1 MAGSPHPADPRK
13 LPSFRRRYTV
23 IFAVTGLLFAAVTL
37 LAYRYAVDVNASA
50 VIESA
55 EREQTVTLV
64 NDGYAR
70 LYNLRQ
76 VLNDFLLAPAS
87 TTRDGVATARRQ
99 LDDALV
105 RLARF
110 TAASD
115 NLDAR
120 LISRELA
127 KDISELDD
135 RIVTLVTLRDDP
147 MRWFPANRLIEEVLQ
162 PNNAGFVA
170 HLDAVI
176 DAFDDDVM
184 DSADRA
190 ALFEL
195 RKAWLRMSDEV
206 RLIIANRFGAHA
218 DDPLD
223 GMAARASNVDLYLSQ
238 VDRQL
243 AWLSER
249 VQDPLLAGELDA
261 LHALAAG
268 WRAGYEDLYR
278 DLQAP
283 DWRADL
289 RYLDNEVDP
298 LMQQIQRRLGILRVE
313 LQAQATRQ
321 VDTLGALGLQLGTL
335 LIVALGLLLAL
346 GIIGFVSLDTLIFHP
361 IRELA
366 GVLQRHTH
374 NTRQALPL
382 PPAVQETQALLHAF
396 ADMQQKVR
404 EREQALD
411 YLAHHDTLTQL
422 PNRARFRQALEQ
434 GISDARTHGMLV
446 GVLFIDLDR
455 FKQVN
460 DSYGH
465 AAGDQMLVQISER
478 LRKVFRQED
487 LVARLGGDEFAVML
501 QHLHNRQEMT
511 LLATKALDA
520 IKRPYRI
527 DGRLFYS
534 GASMGIAVAPDDSH
548 DPDELI
554 RQADAAMYAA
564 KRESGSS
571 YRYASDELT
580 SGAAAQHLLEN
591 ELREAVREHQLTLHY
606 QPVLNTATGQLH
618 CYEALMRWPHAEQGM
633 LRPASFMDAV
643 NDAGLCTQISD
654 WALDRIQHDRPSQQA
669 AVSINLSAR
678 LLHDDAFAT
687 RLFERLDSGGL
698 ISDQLILEITEDTLE
713 TDLQAATR
721 VLEALKLRGVRIALD
736 DFGTGQSSLSH
747 LRRFPFDYIKID
759 QTFVNGIG
767 RVPNDEKLIQ
777 AIVRLSHALGMQ
789 VVAEGVE
796 TEEQRVFLATEG
808 CDYVQGYLLGHP
820 GPADAGPRQG

>member
-1 MAGSPHPADPRK
+1 MAGSPHPTGPRK
-13 LPSFRRRYTV
+13 LPSFRHRYTLIV
-23 IFAVTGLLFAAVTL
+23 AVTGLLFAVVTL
-37 LAYRYAVDVNASA
+37 LAYRYAVQVNNAA
-50 VIESA
+50 VIDAA
-55 EREQTVTLV
+55 ERQRTVTLV

-70 LYNLRQ
+70 LYRLRQ
-76 VLNDFLLAPAS
+76 DLHDFLLAPAGA
-87 TTRDGVATARRQ
+87 TRGRVATAQRQ
-99 LDDALV
+99 LDDALT

-110 TAASD
+110 TGASA
-115 NLDAR
+115 NLDVR
-120 LISRELA
+120 LISQELA
-127 KDISELDD
+127 QDIQALDD
-135 RIVTLVTLRDDP
+135 SVVSLIALRDDP

-162 PNNAGFVA
+162 PNNARFVST
-170 HLDAVI
+170 LDALIAAVGSEANDGI
-176 DAFDDDVM
+176 GRD
-184 DSADRA
+184 
-190 ALFEL
+190 ALFDL
-195 RKAWLRMSDEV
+195 RRSWLRMIDEL
-206 RLIIANRFGAHA
+206 RLVIANRFGVHA
-218 DDPLD
+218 TDPLD
-223 GMAARASNVDLYLSQ
+223 GMAARASNIELYLSQ
-238 VDRQL
+238 VDRGL
-243 AWLSER
+243 ARLTRQAGEH
-249 VQDPLLAGELDA
+249 LLADELKA
-261 LHALAAG
+261 LEASASA
-268 WRAGYEDLYR
+268 WRAGYRQLYR
-278 DLQAP
+278 DLQDP

-289 RYLDNEVDP
+289 VFLENEVDP
-298 LMQQIQRRLGILRVE
+298 LMEQIQRRLGILRIE

-321 VDTLGALGLQLGTL
+321 VDTLGALGLQLGTI
-335 LIVALGLLLAL
+335 LIVALGLLLAF
-346 GIIGFVSLDTLIFHP
+346 GIIGFISLDNLIFRP

-366 GVLQRHTH
+366 DVLQRHTH
-374 NTRQALPL
+374 DTQPTSAM
-382 PPAVQETQALLHAF
+382 PPAVQETQDLVHAF
-396 ADMQQKVR
+396 AQMQDKVR
-404 EREQALD
+404 ERERALD
-411 YLAHHDTLTQL
+411 HLAHHDTLTEL

-434 GISDARTHGMLV
+434 AIQDAQTHGMLV

-465 AAGDQMLVQISER
+465 AAGDQMLIQISER
-478 LRKVFRQED
+478 LLKVFRQED

-501 QHLHNRQEMT
+501 QHLHNREEMD

-527 DGRLFYS
+527 EGRMFYS
-534 GASMGIAVAPDDSH
+534 GASIGIAVAPDDSH

-571 YRYASDELT
+571 FRYASDELT
-580 SGAAAQHLLEN
+580 TGAAAQHLLEN
-591 ELREAVREHQLTLHY
+591 ELRDAVHGHQLALHY
-606 QPVLNTATGQLH
+606 QPVVGTTSGQLH

-654 WALDRIQHDRPSQQA
+654 WALDRIQHDRPSQEA

-678 LLHDDAFAT
+678 LLHDDAFVA

-698 ISDQLILEITEDTLE
+698 IGEQLILEITEDTLE

-721 VLEALKLRGVRIALD
+721 VLEALKQRGVRIALD

-796 TEEQRVFLATEG
+796 TEEQRAFLAAES

-820 GPADAGPRQG
+820 GPADPGNDQR

>member
-1 MAGSPHPADPRK
+1 MAGSPQPAGPRK
-13 LPSFRRRYTV
+13 LPSFRHRYTL
-23 IFAVTGLLFAAVTL
+23 IIAVTGLLFAVVTL
-37 LAYRYAVDVNASA
+37 LAYRYAVQVNNAA
-50 VIESA
+50 VIDAA
-55 EREQTVTLV
+55 ERERTVTLV

-70 LYNLRQ
+70 LYRLRRD
-76 VLNDFLLAPAS
+76 LHDFLLAPSGA
-87 TTRDGVATARRQ
+87 TRERVATAQRQ

-110 TAASD
+110 TSASA
-115 NLDAR
+115 NLDVR

-127 KDISELDD
+127 RDIQALDD
-135 RIVTLVTLRDDP
+135 SVVTLIALRDDP

-162 PNNAGFVA
+162 PNNVQFVA
-170 HLDAVI
+170 VLDALI
-176 DAFDDDVM
+176 
-184 DSADRA
+184 A
-190 ALFEL
+190 ALGDETEDGIGRDALFDL
-195 RKAWLRMSDEV
+195 RRSWLRMIDEL
-206 RLIIANRFGAHA
+206 RLVIANRFGVHA
-218 DDPLD
+218 TDPLD
-223 GMAARASNVDLYLSQ
+223 GMAARASNIELYLSQ
-238 VDRQL
+238 VDRSLAQL
-243 AWLSER
+243 TRQAG
-249 VQDPLLAGELDA
+249 DHLLVDELEA
-261 LHALAAG
+261 LEASASA
-268 WRAGYEDLYR
+268 WRAGYRQLYR

-289 RYLDNEVDP
+289 VFLENGVDP
-298 LMQQIQRRLGILRVE
+298 LMEQIQRRLGILRIE

-321 VDTLGALGLQLGTL
+321 VDTLGTLGLQLGTI
-335 LIVALGLLLAL
+335 LIVALGLLLAF
-346 GIIGFVSLDTLIFHP
+346 GIIGFVSLDNLIFRP

-366 GVLQRHTH
+366 GALQRHSHDTEP
-374 NTRQALPL
+374 TSAM
-382 PPAVQETQALLHAF
+382 PPAVRETQDLVHAF
-396 ADMQQKVR
+396 AQMQEQVR

-411 YLAHHDTLTQL
+411 HLAHHDTLTGL

-434 GISDARTHGMLV
+434 AIQDAQTHGMLV

-455 FKQVN
+455 FKLVN

-465 AAGDQMLVQISER
+465 AAGDQMLIQISDR
-478 LRKVFRQED
+478 LLKVFRQED

-501 QHLHNRQEMT
+501 RHLHNRAEMD
-511 LLATKALDA
+511 LLASKALDA

-527 DGRLFYS
+527 EGQMFYS
-534 GASMGIAVAPDDSH
+534 GASIGIAVAPDDSH

-571 YRYASDELT
+571 FRYASDELT
-580 SGAAAQHLLEN
+580 AGAAAQHLLEN
-591 ELREAVREHQLTLHY
+591 ELRDAVRGHQLALHY
-606 QPVLNTATGQLH
+606 QPVVGTTSGQLH
-618 CYEALMRWPHAEQGM
+618 SYEALMRWPHAQQGM

-654 WALDRIQHDRPSQQA
+654 WALDRIQHDRPSQEA

-678 LLHDDAFAT
+678 LLHDDAFAS
-687 RLFERLDSGGL
+687 RLFERLDTGGL
-698 ISDQLILEITEDTLE
+698 IGEQLILEITEDTLE

-721 VLEALKLRGVRIALD
+721 VLEALKQRGVRIALD

-796 TEEQRVFLATEG
+796 TQEQRAFLAAED

-820 GPADAGPRQG
+820 GPADTGADQR

>member
-1 MAGSPHPADPRK
+1 
-13 LPSFRRRYTV
+13 
-23 IFAVTGLLFAAVTL
+23 VTL
-37 LAYRYAVDVNASA
+37 LAYRYAVQVNNAA
-50 VIESA
+50 VIDAA
-55 EREQTVTLV
+55 ERQRTVTLV

-70 LYNLRQ
+70 LYHLRQ
-76 VLNDFLLAPAS
+76 DLHDFLLAPDGA
-87 TTRDGVATARRQ
+87 TRERVATAQRQ
-99 LDDALV
+99 LDDALS

-110 TAASD
+110 TSASA
-115 NLDAR
+115 NLDVR
-120 LISRELA
+120 LISQELVQDMRA
-127 KDISELDD
+127 LDD
-135 RIVTLVTLRDDP
+135 SIVTLIALRDDP

-162 PNNAGFVA
+162 PNNAQFVST
-170 HLDAVI
+170 LDALI
-176 DAFDDDVM
+176 
-184 DSADRA
+184 A
-190 ALFEL
+190 ALDGETDDGIGHDALFDL
-195 RKAWLRMSDEV
+195 RRSWLRMIDEL
-206 RLIIANRFGAHA
+206 RLVIANRFGVHA
-218 DDPLD
+218 TDPLD
-223 GMAARASNVDLYLSQ
+223 GMAARASNIELYLSQ
-238 VDRQL
+238 VDRSL
-243 AWLSER
+243 ARLIR
-249 VQDPLLAGELDA
+249 KAGEHLLVEELEA
-261 LHALAAG
+261 LQAAASA
-268 WRAGYEDLYR
+268 WRAGYRQLYR
-278 DLQAP
+278 ELQDP

-289 RYLDNEVDP
+289 VFLENEVDP
-298 LMQQIQRRLGILRVE
+298 LMEQIQRRLGVLRIE

-321 VDTLGALGLQLGTL
+321 VDTLGALGLQLGAI
-335 LIVALGLLLAL
+335 LIVALGLLLAF
-346 GIIGFVSLDTLIFHP
+346 GIIGFVSLDNLIFRP

-374 NTRQALPL
+374 DTQPTSPM
-382 PPAVQETQALLHAF
+382 PPAVQETQDLVHAF
-396 ADMQQKVR
+396 GQMQEKVR
-404 EREQALD
+404 EREKALD
-411 YLAHHDTLTQL
+411 HLAHHDILTGL

-434 GISDARTHGMLV
+434 AIQDAQTNGMLV

-465 AAGDQMLVQISER
+465 AAGDQMLIQISER
-478 LRKVFRQED
+478 LLKVFRQED

-501 QHLHNRQEMT
+501 QHLHNREEMD

-527 DGRLFYS
+527 EGRMFYS
-534 GASMGIAVAPDDSH
+534 GASIGIAVAPDDSH

-571 YRYASDELT
+571 FRYASDELT
-580 SGAAAQHLLEN
+580 TRAAAQHLLEN
-591 ELREAVREHQLTLHY
+591 ELRDAVHGQELALHY
-606 QPVLNTATGQLH
+606 QPVVDTASGQLH

-654 WALDRIQHDRPSQQA
+654 WALDRIQHDRPSQEA

-678 LLHDDAFAT
+678 LLHDDAFVA
-687 RLFERLDSGGL
+687 RLFERLDNGGL
-698 ISDQLILEITEDTLE
+698 IGDQLILEITEDTLE

-721 VLEALKLRGVRIALD
+721 VLEALKQRGVRIALD

-796 TEEQRVFLATEG
+796 TEEQRAFLAAED

-820 GPADAGPRQG
+820 GPADSGADQR